1 MHFALLGQQMCFL
14 KVMKHKNDVSDV
26 IGFLQLVKIYSLL
39 NETKLYNQALYIV
52 FFFVE
57 LENINFTKRIKY
69 ILRAFIS

>member
-1 MHFALLGQQMCFL
+1 
-14 KVMKHKNDVSDV
+14 MKHKNDVSDV